1 MLHLGVIFLIS
12 YLVGSI
18 NFGLILGYIQG
29 LDLRSQGSGNAGAT
43 NALRILGT
51 RSGIFVFL
59 GDALKGYIALYLC
72 ESILAQA
79 GFLLFSPSDYLFL
92 SLIFALIGHCYPI
105 WFNFSG
111 GKGAAT
117 ALGAFLFIDAYFILF
132 PIIGFLVIFLISRF
146 VGLSTISAFLIL
158 FLQTFFIDHGIHHN
172 FHFFSLL
179 IFIFI
184 LYTHRSNIESMYK
197 GTETKLWKCIKIRLY

>member
-1 MLHLGVIFLIS
+1 MLHLGVIFLFT

-43 NALRILGT
+43 NALRILGA
-51 RSGIFVFL
+51 RSGIFVFF
-59 GDALKGYIALYLC
+59 GDALKGYFALYLC
-72 ESILAQA
+72 ESILSQA
-79 GFLLFSPSDYLFL
+79 GVLLFSPSDYLFL

-105 WFNFSG
+105 WFNFRG

-117 ALGAFLFIDAYFILF
+117 ALGAFLFIDPYFILF
-132 PIIGFLVIFLISRF
+132 PVIGFLFIFLVSRF
-146 VGLSTISAFLIL
+146 VGLSTISAFFIL
-158 FLQTFFIDHGIHHN
+158 FLQTFFIDHGMHHN
-172 FHFFSLL
+172 LHVFSLL

-197 GTETKLWKCIKIRLY
+197 GTEAKL

>member
-1 MLHLGVIFLIS
+1 MFHLGIIFLVT

-51 RSGIFVFL
+51 RSGIFVFI
-59 GDALKGYIALYLC
+59 GDALKGYLALYFCNL
-72 ESILAQA
+72 ILFQQEN
-79 GFLLFSPSDYLFL
+79 LLFSSSDYLFL
-92 SLIFALIGHCYPI
+92 ALIFSLIGHCYPI
-105 WFNFSG
+105 WFNFRG

-117 ALGAFLFIDAYFILF
+117 ALGAFLFIDPYFIVF
-132 PIIGFLVIFLISRF
+132 PIIGFLVVFLISRF
-146 VGLSTISAFLIL
+146 VGLSTISAFFIL

-172 FHFFSLL
+172 FHAFSLVIFL
-179 IFIFI
+179 FIF
-184 LYTHRSNIESMYK
+184 YTHRSNIKSMFK
-197 GTETKLWKCIKIRLY
+197 GTEEKL

>member
-1 MLHLGVIFLIS
+1 MLHLGVIFLTT

-29 LDLRSQGSGNAGAT
+29 LDLRRQGSGNAGAT
-43 NALRILGT
+43 NALRILGA
-51 RSGIFVFL
+51 RSGIFVFF
-59 GDALKGYIALYLC
+59 GDALKGYFALYLC
-72 ESILAQA
+72 ESIVSQSEV
-79 GFLLFSPSDYLFL
+79 LLFSSSDYLFL

-105 WFNFSG
+105 WFNFRG

-117 ALGAFLFIDAYFILF
+117 ALGAFLFIDPYFILF
-132 PIIGFLVIFLISRF
+132 PVIGFLFVFLISRF
-146 VGLSTISAFLIL
+146 VGLSTISAFFIL

-172 FHFFSLL
+172 LHTFSLL

-184 LYTHRSNIESMYK
+184 LYTHRTNIESMYK
-197 GTETKLWKCIKIRLY
+197 GTEAKL

>member
-1 MLHLGVIFLIS
+1 MLHLGVIFLTA
-12 YLVGSI
+12 YLLGAI

-43 NALRILGT
+43 NALRILGA
-51 RSGIFVFL
+51 RSGIFVFF
-59 GDALKGYIALYLC
+59 GDALKGYFALYLC
-72 ESILAQA
+72 ESIVSQA
-79 GFLLFSPSDYLFL
+79 GVLLFSPSDYLFL

-105 WFNFSG
+105 WFNFRG

-117 ALGAFLFIDAYFILF
+117 ALGAFLFIDPYFILF
-132 PIIGFLVIFLISRF
+132 PVIGFLFVFLISRF
-146 VGLSTISAFLIL
+146 VGLSTISAFFIL

-172 FHFFSLL
+172 LHTFSLL

-184 LYTHRSNIESMYK
+184 LYTHRTNIESMYK
-197 GTETKLWKCIKIRLY
+197 GSEAKL

>member
-1 MLHLGVIFLIS
+1 MFHLGIIFLIT

-51 RSGIFVFL
+51 RSGIFVFI
-59 GDALKGYIALYLC
+59 GDALKGYLALYFCNLILFQQ
-72 ESILAQA
+72 ES
-79 GFLLFSPSDYLFL
+79 LLFSSSDYLFL
-92 SLIFALIGHCYPI
+92 ALIFSLIGHCYPI
-105 WFNFSG
+105 WFNFRG

-117 ALGAFLFIDAYFILF
+117 ALGAFLFIDPYFTVF
-132 PIIGFLVIFLISRF
+132 PIIGFLVVFLISRF
-146 VGLSTISAFLIL
+146 VGLSTISAFFIL

-172 FHFFSLL
+172 FHAFSLVIFL
-179 IFIFI
+179 FIF
-184 LYTHRSNIESMYK
+184 YTHRSNIKSMFK
-197 GTETKLWKCIKIRLY
+197 GTEEKL

>member
-1 MLHLGVIFLIS
+1 MLHLGVIFLIT

-72 ESILAQA
+72 ESILGQA

-132 PIIGFLVIFLISRF
+132 PIIGFLIIFLISRF

-197 GTETKLWKCIKIRLY
+197 GTETKL

>member
-1 MLHLGVIFLIS
+1 MLHLGVIFLTA
-12 YLVGSI
+12 YLLGSI

-43 NALRILGT
+43 NALRILGA
-51 RSGIFVFL
+51 RSGIFVFF
-59 GDALKGYIALYLC
+59 GDALKGYFALYLC
-72 ESILAQA
+72 ESIVSQA
-79 GFLLFSPSDYLFL
+79 GVLLFSPSDYLFL

-105 WFNFSG
+105 WFNFRG

-117 ALGAFLFIDAYFILF
+117 ALGAFLFIDPYFILF
-132 PIIGFLVIFLISRF
+132 PVIGFLFVFLISRF
-146 VGLSTISAFLIL
+146 VGLSTISAFFIL

-172 FHFFSLL
+172 LHAFSLL

-184 LYTHRSNIESMYK
+184 LHTHRTNIESMYK
-197 GTETKLWKCIKIRLY
+197 GSEAKL

>member
-1 MLHLGVIFLIS
+1 MLHLGIIFLIT

-43 NALRILGT
+43 NALRILGA
-51 RSGIFVFL
+51 RSGIFVFS
-59 GDALKGYIALYLC
+59 GDALKGYLALYLC
-72 ESILAQA
+72 ESIVAQT
-79 GFLLFSPSDYLFL
+79 GTLLFSPSDYLFL

-105 WFNFSG
+105 WFNFRG

-117 ALGAFLFIDAYFILF
+117 ALGAFLFIDPYFIIF
-132 PIIGFLVIFLISRF
+132 PIIGFFIMFLISRF

-172 FHFFSLL
+172 LHLFSLV

-184 LYTHRSNIESMYK
+184 IYTHRSNIQSMYK
-197 GTETKLWKCIKIRLY
+197 GIEAKL

>member
-1 MLHLGVIFLIS
+1 MFHLGIIFLVT

-51 RSGIFVFL
+51 RSGIFVFIC
-59 GDALKGYIALYLC
+59 DALKGYLALYFCNL
-72 ESILAQA
+72 ILFQQEN
-79 GFLLFSPSDYLFL
+79 LLFSSSDYLFL
-92 SLIFALIGHCYPI
+92 ALIFSLIGHCYPI
-105 WFNFSG
+105 WFNFRG

-117 ALGAFLFIDAYFILF
+117 ALGAFLFIDPYFTVF
-132 PIIGFLVIFLISRF
+132 PIIGFLVVFLISRF
-146 VGLSTISAFLIL
+146 VGLSTISAFFIL

-172 FHFFSLL
+172 FHAFSLVIFL
-179 IFIFI
+179 FIF
-184 LYTHRSNIESMYK
+184 YTHRSNIKSMFK
-197 GTETKLWKCIKIRLY
+197 GTEEKL

>member
-1 MLHLGVIFLIS
+1 MLHLGVIFLTA
-12 YLVGSI
+12 YLLGSI

-43 NALRILGT
+43 NALRILGA
-51 RSGIFVFL
+51 RSGIFVFF
-59 GDALKGYIALYLC
+59 GDALKGYFALYLC
-72 ESILAQA
+72 ESIVSQA
-79 GFLLFSPSDYLFL
+79 GVLLFSPSDYLFL

-117 ALGAFLFIDAYFILF
+117 ALGAFLFIDPYFILF
-132 PIIGFLVIFLISRF
+132 PVIGFLFVFLISRF
-146 VGLSTISAFLIL
+146 VGLSTISAFFIL

-172 FHFFSLL
+172 LHTFSLL

-184 LYTHRSNIESMYK
+184 LYTHRTNIESMYK
-197 GTETKLWKCIKIRLY
+197 GSEAKL

>member
-1 MLHLGVIFLIS
+1 MFHLGIIFLVT

-51 RSGIFVFL
+51 RSGIFVFI
-59 GDALKGYIALYLC
+59 GDALKGYLALYFCNLILFQQ
-72 ESILAQA
+72 ES
-79 GFLLFSPSDYLFL
+79 LLFSSSDYLFL
-92 SLIFALIGHCYPI
+92 ALILSLIGHCYPI
-105 WFNFSG
+105 WFNFRG

-117 ALGAFLFIDAYFILF
+117 ALGAFLFIDPYFTVF
-132 PIIGFLVIFLISRF
+132 PIIGFLVVFLISRF
-146 VGLSTISAFLIL
+146 VGLSTISAFFIL

-172 FHFFSLL
+172 FHAFSLVIFL
-179 IFIFI
+179 FIF
-184 LYTHRSNIESMYK
+184 YTHRSNIKSMFK
-197 GTETKLWKCIKIRLY
+197 GTEEKL

>member
-1 MLHLGVIFLIS
+1 MFHLGIIFLVT

-51 RSGIFVFL
+51 RSGIFVFI
-59 GDALKGYIALYLC
+59 GDALKGYLALYFCNLILFQQ
-72 ESILAQA
+72 ES
-79 GFLLFSPSDYLFL
+79 LLFSSSDYLFL
-92 SLIFALIGHCYPI
+92 ALIFSLIGHCYPI
-105 WFNFSG
+105 WCNFRG

-117 ALGAFLFIDAYFILF
+117 PLGAFLFIDPYFTVF
-132 PIIGFLVIFLISRF
+132 PIIGFLVVFLISRF
-146 VGLSTISAFLIL
+146 VGLSTISAFFIL

-172 FHFFSLL
+172 FHAFSLVIFL
-179 IFIFI
+179 FIF
-184 LYTHRSNIESMYK
+184 YTHRSNIKSMFK
-197 GTETKLWKCIKIRLY
+197 GTEEKL

>member
-1 MLHLGVIFLIS
+1 MFHLGIIFLVT

-51 RSGIFVFL
+51 RSGIFVFI
-59 GDALKGYIALYLC
+59 GDALKGYLALYFCNLILFQQ
-72 ESILAQA
+72 ES
-79 GFLLFSPSDYLFL
+79 LLFSSSDYLFL
-92 SLIFALIGHCYPI
+92 ALIFSLIGHCYPI
-105 WFNFSG
+105 WFNFRG

-117 ALGAFLFIDAYFILF
+117 ALGAFLFIDPYFTVF
-132 PIIGFLVIFLISRF
+132 PIIGFLVVFLISRF
-146 VGLSTISAFLIL
+146 VGLSTISAFFIL

-172 FHFFSLL
+172 FHAFSLV
-179 IFIFI
+179 IFLFI
-184 LYTHRSNIESMYK
+184 VYTHRSNIQSMFK
-197 GTETKLWKCIKIRLY
+197 GTEEKL